1 MTDRYYTLNTFR
13 KIRLLFSVRS
23 AAFLVTCAII
33 LTLIM
38 SCHSSPSPRVLAM
51 KRDAADSVVNGMK
64 DKEQL
69 DSLVKEAEKSGD
81 YMLEMRSLQKR
92 GRLWRDENRFMK
104 AIACHN
110 RELELARKL
119 GDTIA
124 TVQALNNIGTN
135 FRRMG
140 VLDEAVDYHYRALHL
155 SDLFSR

>member
-1 MTDRYYTLNTFR
+1 M
-13 KIRLLFSVRS
+13 RS

-124 TVQALNNIGTN
+124 TVQALNN
-135 FRRMG
+135 
-140 VLDEAVDYHYRALHL
+140 
-155 SDLFSR
+155 

>member
-1 MTDRYYTLNTFR
+1 
-13 KIRLLFSVRS
+13 
-23 AAFLVTCAII
+23 
-33 LTLIM
+33 
-38 SCHSSPSPRVLAM
+38 M

-124 TVQALNNIGTN
+124 TVQD
-135 FRRMG
+135 RKS
-140 VLDEAVDYHYRALHL
+140 VV
-155 SDLFSR
+155 

>member
-64 DKEQL
+64 DKE
-69 DSLVKEAEKSGD
+69 
-81 YMLEMRSLQKR
+81 
-92 GRLWRDENRFMK
+92 
-104 AIACHN
+104 
-110 RELELARKL
+110 LAAFRNRKL
-119 GDTIA
+119 GFVFQSFQKPKRVATIC
-124 TVQALNNIGTN
+124 L
-135 FRRMG
+135 R
-140 VLDEAVDYHYRALHL
+140 
-155 SDLFSR
+155 